1 MSIEEIDRRIDEG
14 QLTPLARE
22 VAEDEIR
29 RRTGDPVA
37 YAAHGVPRSILGQT
51 LLVCSLG
58 SAAIAV
64 LLYLGHPVAAV
75 AVASLA
81 VTALGAL
88 FPLVGRFLGIA
99 LMLVPV
105 GVVLWLAIRGG
116 LDRPRHDWG
125 SLERLI
131 NYGALFLLSMLALG
145 LGGFLLKGAQTAERT
160 GRRGLEA
167 MIADETGGD
176 TPSDTRN

>member
-14 QLTPLARE
+14 QLTPLARA
-22 VAEDEIR
+22 VAEEEIR
-29 RRTGDPVA
+29 HRTEDPVG
-37 YAAHGVPRSILGQT
+37 YATSGLPRSALGQT

-58 SAAIAV
+58 GATVAV
-64 LLYLGHPVAAV
+64 LLYLGHPVAAL
-75 AVASLA
+75 AVAGLA

-88 FPLVGRFLGIA
+88 FPLMGRFLGIG

-105 GVVLWLAIRGG
+105 GVLLWLAMRGG

-125 SLERLI
+125 SLELLI

-160 GRRGLEA
+160 GRRGLAA
-167 MIADETGGD
+167 MVADETG
-176 TPSDTRN
+176 SDTSPDAGN